1 MAVGFG
7 LTICWVGI
15 PIVIFL
21 FKIIDKL
28 TKKEIKLTENLLSIE
43 LDKIEFNS
51 YSGESLF
58 SKFKLYINDKKVWK
72 YIQFYL
78 LKFPVTVITFS
89 ISLFLVLIPVV
100 LIIAPL
106 IYNFASY
113 NILQF
118 EVTSLFSASLMSILG
133 LGLSFIFFPII
144 NKIALKQGYLLKNI
158 ES

>member
-118 EVTSLFSASLMSILG
+118 EVTSLFSASLMSVLG